1 MAIITEKKQVFI
13 IGGKY
18 SIAQNELR
26 FLIGRAEPTTA
37 QDAQKQAS
45 VGGIWRVRS
54 SQCVVLGS
62 AVSVQI
68 TKNDFLSALD
78 SP

>member
-1 MAIITEKKQVFI
+1 MAIITEKEQVFI

-37 QDAQKQAS
+37 QYAQKQAP
-45 VGGIWRVRS
+45 
-54 SQCVVLGS
+54 
-62 AVSVQI
+62 VS
-68 TKNDFLSALD
+68 FPL
-78 SP
+78 